1 MYWKQSLQC
10 LRAAHVDKGVI
21 LHFSKWGFTC
31 AAPMCWNDS
40 SVSLRS
46 PQLLALYHCAGMHMK
61 HAPSARHCPTK
72 AHGHSTN
79 DYRSAL
85 HVKSTMHL
93 CKSYKYSWRGGGF
106 TTYADSKHTVEHQE
120 LGDVFGHG
128 QRAKYSFHK
137 KCPQILNTHLHG
149 STWQVTSACRRKLTV
164 LFTDIKLA
172 ISRNLSFWVPHTL
185 INPLNCSIRCNFWN
199 AYLMKPCRSRR
210 IALYE

>member
-1 MYWKQSLQC
+1 MASANNYQICPFKRYAKGMTNYPQMYWKQSLQC

-120 LGDVFGHG
+120 LGDVLATDKG
-128 QRAKYSFHK
+128 Q
-137 KCPQILNTHLHG
+137 NT
-149 STWQVTSACRRKLTV
+149 A
-164 LFTDIKLA
+164 
-172 ISRNLSFWVPHTL
+172 
-185 INPLNCSIRCNFWN
+185 SIRN
-199 AYLMKPCRSRR
+199 APRFLTPTCMAVPGRSPQPVKGSWPFF
-210 IALYE
+210 LQT